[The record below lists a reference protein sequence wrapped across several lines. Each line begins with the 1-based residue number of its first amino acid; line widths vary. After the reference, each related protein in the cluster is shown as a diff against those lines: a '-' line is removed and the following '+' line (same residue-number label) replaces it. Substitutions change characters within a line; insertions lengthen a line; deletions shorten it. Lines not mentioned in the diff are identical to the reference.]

1 MAQKRELINL
11 TITNN
16 SDCTLSIPLFQVGV
30 ASINAT
36 TKYAWL
42 LDFDYS
48 CGYGS
53 IIVNGITY
61 PLTYDGTL
69 AGLLSALNALN
80 FGLFCSETVGP
91 NLYVYTID
99 DTNVYGVLDLC
110 SVATTT
116 TSTTTSTTTVA
127 PTTSTTTTTTT
138 AAPTSTTTTTTT
150 EAPTTT
156 TTTTTTLPL
165 GECYSVQNTQGA
177 DIGIQFYNTSNVLTC
192 NLIADGATAFICVYA
207 GTGASI
213 YPWTNTDCTG
223 GLASAVITSL
233 ATNCVNPGDCIITS
247 TTTTTT
253 TEAPTTTTTTT
264 EAPTTTTTT
273 TEAPTTT
280 TTTTEAPTT
289 TTTTTEAPTTTTTTT
304 EAPTTTTTTT
314 EAPTTT
320 TTSTSTSTTT
330 AAPIL
335 NDVYI
340 NNNTNLSTTS
350 LACSSNVG
358 GSGNYNYVQGQFT
371 CELRDQFDNPFVN
384 NLGYSVFVDITA
396 TSTGCFNGSVPYS
409 VEILNGQSA
418 GTLNY
423 DVDVTTNCG
432 DGDVFPCTQ
441 NLITADCVTNIT
453 NSYNIN
459 VASNLFYCPTTTT
472 TISPP

>member
-273 TEAPTTT
+273 TV
-280 TTTTEAPTT
+280 
-289 TTTTTEAPTTTTTTT
+289 
-304 EAPTTTTTTT
+304 
-314 EAPTTT
+314 APTTT